1 MKIHFSV
8 LRISVMRIPVLW
20 VRCHMRVS
28 LVKLSFRLRICKQLP
43 ANTNP
48 LRVTTLTEYAVLP
61 LRCLSCRPRLWRFP
75 AFGSVTHRVSS
86 LCPST
91 CQLNATVLPK
101 YNLQPCGQRN
111 VGCHLTFI
119 IPSPSPTLHSVAIRS
134 RRRTRH
140 LRTGYLQPTSRCLHT
155 SGNFRF
161 LKRPQRLHCF

>member
-1 MKIHFSV
+1 
-8 LRISVMRIPVLW
+8 MRIPVLW

-75 AFGSVTHRVSS
+75 AFGSVTHCVSS

-91 CQLNATVLPK
+91 CQLNASLLPK
-101 YNLQPCGQRN
+101 NFQQPYGQRN
-111 VGCHLTFI
+111 VGCHFTFI
-119 IPSPSPTLHSVAIRS
+119 VPSPTLHSVANRM
-134 RRRTRH
+134 RCRKGH
-140 LRTGYLQPTSRCLHT
+140 LRSGYLRPTSRCPRI
-155 SGNFRF
+155 SGK
-161 LKRPQRLHCF
+161 LLTATCLQRLLCF